1 MRLFTENPF
10 DVDNALK
17 SWLEKAAPTKSAGR
31 VRVNQMG
38 GARISDWKS
47 LDWKSPTLIDRMFLP

>member
-47 LDWKSPTLIDRMFLP
+47 LDWKSPTLIG